1 MHANDIGGIG
11 FVCLVYLHFSCF
23 YFGNPHALLGC
34 MDEKSCNYDA
44 EATIAGPCSHSKTEM
59 RDCQGKCVKVTY
71 VKVEGSSCAARGYA
85 DLLDMKE
92 CRDTVAKFSVKGVI
106 DTAPSNRTG
115 SKKLIH
121 G

>member
-1 MHANDIGGIG
+1 MI
-11 FVCLVYLHFSCF
+11 LVGLDSCVLCIYIFPCF
-23 YFGNPHALLGC
+23 YLGNPHSLLGC

-44 EATIAGPCSHSKTEM
+44 EATIAGPCSHYKTEM

-71 VKVEGSSCAARGYA
+71 VKVKGLSCAARGYA